1 MTATLTAP
9 PPGVTARGRRTNR
22 PWSGTGALVRLYLRL
37 DRVRIVIWVLALG
50 LTVAATVPALE
61 TAYPDAAA
69 RQTRATL
76 MSNPSAVLMSGPSF
90 GLDHYTFGA
99 MVANEVSLT
108 VLVATSIMAILLVA
122 RHTRADEEAGRT
134 EVLRALPVGRYAPA
148 AAALAAVTVA
158 TLAVGATVAAGLL
171 SAGLETASSLAM
183 GLGTALT
190 GLVFGAVAAVTTQ
203 LTAHARAAS
212 GMAMAVLGAAFLV
225 RGVGD
230 ILHTG
235 GSWLSWFSPLA
246 WAQQTRLFVDLR
258 WWPLGVS
265 LAATLVLLAVAVSL
279 AQRRDLGAGLLTG
292 RPGPAVAPA
301 SLLSPVGV
309 ARRLLR
315 ASFAGWG
322 TGLLFFAVAFGALA
336 NSLEDAVA
344 DLPDLGQWIGAGA
357 ALDDLTAT
365 FAAAMLSFLVLAVAA
380 FAVSAVL
387 RLRAEEEAGRTEL
400 VLVSGTS
407 RPGWLGGWLT
417 VVAAQ
422 TLVLLVVAGSGLG
435 LGMAVVTADAGW
447 VGRLAVGAV
456 AYLPAVAVVAG
467 LAVALVGLLPRL
479 AALVWVLVAYVIFVT
494 WFGGL
499 LNLPGWAH
507 DLSPLART
515 PYVPVEDVA
524 AGPLVGLAVV
534 AVVLVGLGFVGF
546 RRRDLGA

>member
-9 PPGVTARGRRTNR
+9 PAGVSARGRRTNR
-22 PWSGTGALVRLYLRL
+22 PWAGTAALVRLYLRM

-76 MSNPSAVLMSGPSF
+76 MTNPSAVLMSGPSF
-90 GLDHYTFGA
+90 GLDNYTFGA
-99 MVANEVSLT
+99 MVANELSLT
-108 VLVATSIMAILLVA
+108 ILVASSIMAILLVA

-158 TLAVGATVAAGLL
+158 TLAVGAAVAAGLL
-171 SAGLETASSLAM
+171 STGLETASSLAM

-190 GLVFGAVAAVTTQ
+190 ALVFGAVAAVTTQ

-212 GMAMAVLGAAFLV
+212 GMAMAVLGVAFLV
-225 RGVGD
+225 RGIGD

-235 GSWLSWFSPLA
+235 GSWLSWFSPIA

-258 WWPLGVS
+258 WWPLGLS

-292 RPGPAVAPA
+292 RPGPAVAHA

-315 ASFAGWG
+315 GSFVGWG
-322 TGLLFFAVAFGALA
+322 TGLLFFAFAFGALA
-336 NSLEDAVA
+336 NSLADAVA
-344 DLPDLGQWIGAGA
+344 DLPNLGEWIGAGA
-357 ALDDLTAT
+357 GLDDLTAT
-365 FAAAMLSFLVLAVAA
+365 FGAAMLAFLVLGVAA

-400 VLVSGTS
+400 VLASGTS
-407 RPGWLGGWLT
+407 RPGWLAGWLAVVAVQT
-417 VVAAQ
+417 VV
-422 TLVLLVVAGSGLG
+422 LLALSGLGLG

-447 VGRLAVGAV
+447 VGRLAVGAL
-456 AYLPAVAVVAG
+456 AYAPAVAVIAG

-479 AALVWVLVAYVIFVT
+479 AALAWMLVTYVVFVT
-494 WFGGL
+494 WFGAL
-499 LNLPGWAH
+499 LNLPAWAL

-534 AVVLVGLGFVGF
+534 AAVLVGLGFVGF
-546 RRRDLGA
+546 RRRDLGG

>member
-1 MTATLTAP
+1 MTVTLTAP

-158 TLAVGATVAAGLL
+158 TLAVGAAVAAGLA

-315 ASFAGWG
+315 GSFAGWG

-336 NSLEDAVA
+336 NSLKDAVA
-344 DLPDLGQWIGAGA
+344 DLPNLGQWIGAGA

-400 VLVSGTS
+400 VLASGTS

-422 TLVLLVVAGSGLG
+422 TLVLLVIAGSGLG

-447 VGRLAVGAV
+447 VGRLAVGAL
-456 AYLPAVAVVAG
+456 AYLPAVAVIAG

-546 RRRDLGA
+546 RRRDLGG

>member
-9 PPGVTARGRRTNR
+9 PAGVTARARRAKR
-22 PWSGTGALVRLYLRL
+22 PWARTGALVRLYLRL
-37 DRVRIVIWVLALG
+37 DRVRIVIWALALG
-50 LTVAATVPALE
+50 LTVAGIVPALE
-61 TAYPDAAA
+61 AAYPDAAA
-69 RQTRATL
+69 RQSRATL
-76 MSNPSAVLMSGPSF
+76 MTNPSAVLMSGPSF
-90 GLDHYTFGA
+90 GLDSYTFGA

-108 VLVATSIMAILLVA
+108 VLVATSIMAILLVV

-134 EVLRALPVGRYAPA
+134 EVLRAQPVGRYAPA

-158 TLAVGATVAAGLL
+158 TLAVGATVAAALIG
-171 SAGLETASSLAM
+171 AGLETASALAM

-212 GMAMAVLGAAFLV
+212 GLAMAVLGAAFLV

-230 ILHTG
+230 ILHPG

-246 WAQQTRLFVDLR
+246 WAQQARLFVALR
-258 WWPLGVS
+258 WWPLGLS

-279 AQRRDLGAGLLTG
+279 AQRRDLGAGLLAG

-301 SLLSPVGV
+301 ALLSPAGV

-315 ASFAGWG
+315 GSFGGWG
-322 TGLLFFAVAFGALA
+322 AGLLLLAVAFGALA

-344 DLPDLGQWIGAGA
+344 GLPDLREWIGAGT

-365 FAAAMLSFLVLAVAA
+365 FGAAMLSFLVLGVAA

-387 RLRAEEEAGRTEL
+387 RLRAEEETGRTEL
-400 VLVSGTS
+400 VLASGTS
-407 RPGWLGGWLT
+407 RPGWLAGWLA
-417 VVAAQ
+417 VVAVQ
-422 TLVLLVVAGSGLG
+422 TVVLLVVSGFGLG
-435 LGMAVVTADAGW
+435 LGMAVVTGDGGW
-447 VGRLAVGAV
+447 VGRLAVGAL

-467 LAVALVGLLPRL
+467 LAVALVGLLPRV
-479 AALVWVLVAYVIFVT
+479 AALVWVLVAYVVLVT

-499 LNLPGWAH
+499 LNLPAWAR
-507 DLSPLART
+507 DVSPLART
-515 PYVPVEDVA
+515 PYVPVEEVA
-524 AGPLVGLAVV
+524 AGPLAALAAV
-534 AVVLVGLGFVGF
+534 AVVLMGLGFVGF
-546 RRRDLGA
+546 RRRDLGG